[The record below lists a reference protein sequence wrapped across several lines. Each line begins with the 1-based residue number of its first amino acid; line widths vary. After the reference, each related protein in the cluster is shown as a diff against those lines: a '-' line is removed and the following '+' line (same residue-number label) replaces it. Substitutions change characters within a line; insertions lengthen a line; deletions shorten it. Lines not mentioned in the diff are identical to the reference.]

1 MIRKD
6 PVRLGAECAVAKR
19 GLCKTGREIGYMW
32 IMKDANNRRLAGF
45 FLIFLLL
52 SVSLYASEAGGEE
65 LRLNRVLPDSM
76 YEVLGNAAKGDYVD
90 NLISAIEY
98 LQRNREGYDYGEL
111 LTESL
116 LPAVNAGASL
126 YQKAYSYYLAGI
138 YFMMTDD
145 WEQSLLYY
153 AQALGCCTSGKD
165 GSERAELE
173 KVEIKVYFAMGSYWY
188 SLGDLQKA
196 LEANETAR
204 NLNNAVGDSMFDAY
218 VLNNTALIYKTL
230 GENAAALP
238 LFRQNLERMH
248 ILPPDVYPLTLANMA
263 SCYIGLG
270 QVDSAVALLDSALKI
285 SNVSE
290 GNYELSNTYY
300 LLGKAYN
307 LEGDLV
313 SAMRCLDKGLEAS
326 RRFGEMD
333 LRARIW
339 MEKAAVLEK
348 QSDYEGALA
357 LIDSAMRTVE
367 DSKNRLIQMEAI
379 GMKSTLNDC
388 AGNMEEAYVSLKQ
401 YLELVRQANME
412 ENERQTRRQLLQ
424 SEFELARQRI
434 DFEYKNRELEL
445 RNQMNRYTYG
455 FTICFLVLSFG
466 IIVVLFY
473 YKKKKVELKNRQLEE
488 QALKD
493 ELELKEKELVNE
505 VMLRMAKDE
514 VLKDTIKELVSHGDK
529 MPDKERQALS
539 PLIWKMR
546 RSLNSNM
553 LAEFEASF
561 SQMHQRFFERL
572 QQDYPRLTHSEKRL
586 CAFIKLN
593 LSTKEIAMIMNQDPN
608 SVRIARVRLRRK
620 LGLTQ
625 KSESLS
631 EFLSRY

>member
-1 MIRKD
+1 MDGK
-6 PVRLGAECAVAKR
+6 
-19 GLCKTGREIGYMW
+19 
-32 IMKDANNRRLAGF
+32 
-45 FLIFLLL
+45 
-52 SVSLYASEAGGEE
+52 GG
-65 LRLNRVLPDSM
+65 
-76 YEVLGNAAKGDYVD
+76 
-90 NLISAIEY
+90 
-98 LQRNREGYDYGEL
+98 
-111 LTESL
+111 
-116 LPAVNAGASL
+116 
-126 YQKAYSYYLAGI
+126 
-138 YFMMTDD
+138 
-145 WEQSLLYY
+145 
-153 AQALGCCTSGKD
+153 CSG
-165 GSERAELE
+165 
-173 KVEIKVYFAMGSYWY
+173 
-188 SLGDLQKA
+188 
-196 LEANETAR
+196 
-204 NLNNAVGDSMFDAY
+204 
-218 VLNNTALIYKTL
+218 
-230 GENAAALP
+230 
-238 LFRQNLERMH
+238 
-248 ILPPDVYPLTLANMA
+248 
-263 SCYIGLG
+263 
-270 QVDSAVALLDSALKI
+270 
-285 SNVSE
+285 
-290 GNYELSNTYY
+290 
-300 LLGKAYN
+300 
-307 LEGDLV
+307 
-313 SAMRCLDKGLEAS
+313 
-326 RRFGEMD
+326 
-333 LRARIW
+333 
-339 MEKAAVLEK
+339 K
-348 QSDYEGALA
+348 QSDYGGALA
-357 LIDSAMRTVE
+357 LIDSAMRTAE

-388 AGNMEEAYVSLKQ
+388 AGNMEAAYVSLKQ

-434 DFEYKNRELEL
+434 DFEYKNRELEM